1 MVEQAAAAGLVVVD
15 MTQPI
20 RETAVTVRAQKTDEF
35 ITISLADDAQGILVQ
50 VIVTPAVKK
59 LLKKYIK

>member
-1 MVEQAAAAGLVVVD
+1 MVEQATATGLVVVD
-15 MTQPI
+15 ITQPL
-20 RETAVTVRAQKTDEF
+20 RETAVTVRAQKTGEF
-35 ITISLADDAQGILVQ
+35 VTISLGDDMQGIFVQ